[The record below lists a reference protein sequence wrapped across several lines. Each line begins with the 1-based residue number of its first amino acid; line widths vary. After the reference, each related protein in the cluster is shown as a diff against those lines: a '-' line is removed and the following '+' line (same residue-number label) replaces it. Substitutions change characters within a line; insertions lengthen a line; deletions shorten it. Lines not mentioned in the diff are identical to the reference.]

1 MNDKMKKT
9 YIRPFVTVTEIDTH
23 TIVCTS
29 VYLKSG
35 GDVDDIGY
43 GGIDG
48 GGSIDPSSRS
58 FSSWED
64 EE

>member
-9 YIRPFVTVTEIDTH
+9 YIRPFITWKETEPEI
-23 TIVCTS
+23 IICAS